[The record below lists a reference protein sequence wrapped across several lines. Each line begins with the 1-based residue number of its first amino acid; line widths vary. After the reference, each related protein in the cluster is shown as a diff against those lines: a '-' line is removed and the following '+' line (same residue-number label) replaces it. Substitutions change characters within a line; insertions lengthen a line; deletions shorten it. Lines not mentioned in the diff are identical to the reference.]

1 VHLALVGMMGTGK
14 TTVGRR
20 VAHAL
25 HRPFLDSDQMIEAR
39 EGRTVREIWLTDGEP
54 AYRVLE
60 TKVLEEA
67 LASSEPAVVAAAG
80 GVVLKEENRRL
91 LRRADVCTVRLFADP
106 EVLAT
111 RVGRQGHRPLLDDDP
126 LAALR
131 RLSREREDLYRE
143 VADAAVDTGR
153 SPIPQVTDEVLR
165 ALAACE
171 AP

>member
-1 VHLALVGMMGTGK
+1 MHLALVGMMGSGK
-14 TTVGRR
+14 TTVGLR
-20 VAHAL
+20 VAAAL
-25 HRPFLDSDQMIEAR
+25 HRPFFDSDQMIEAR

-67 LASSEPAVVAAAG
+67 LASPEAAVVAAAG

-91 LRRADVCTVRLFADP
+91 LARADVCTVRLVADP
-106 EVLAT
+106 EVLVT

-126 LAALR
+126 LIALR
-131 RLSREREDLYRE
+131 RLSSEREDLYRE
-143 VADAAVDTGR
+143 VADATVDTGR
-153 SPIPQVTDEVLR
+153 APIKEVTDEVLR
-165 ALAACE
+165 VLTSCE

>member
-20 VAHAL
+20 VAEAL
-25 HRPFLDSDQMIEAR
+25 HRLFLDSDLMIEAR

-60 TKVLEEA
+60 TEVLEEA
-67 LASSEPAVVAAAG
+67 LASPDPAVVAAAG

-91 LRRADVCTVRLFADP
+91 LERADVCTVRLVADP
-106 EVLAT
+106 EVLVT
-111 RVGRQGHRPLLDDDP
+111 RVGRHGHRPLLDDDP
-126 LAALR
+126 LTALR
-131 RLSREREDLYRE
+131 RLSTEREDLYRE
-143 VADAAVDTGR
+143 VADATVDTGR
-153 SPIPQVTDEVLR
+153 TPIQQVTDEVLR
-165 ALAACE
+165 VLAACE

>member
-1 VHLALVGMMGTGK
+1 VHLALVGMMGSGK

-20 VAHAL
+20 VAAAL
-25 HRPFLDSDQMIEAR
+25 HRPFFDSDQMIEAR

-67 LASSEPAVVAAAG
+67 LASPEAAVVAAAG

-91 LRRADVCTVRLFADP
+91 LTRADVCTVRLVADP
-106 EVLAT
+106 EVLVT
-111 RVGRQGHRPLLDDDP
+111 RVGRQGHRPLLDEDP
-126 LAALR
+126 LTALR
-131 RLSREREDLYRE
+131 RLSSEREDLYRE
-143 VADAAVDTGR
+143 VADATVETGR
-153 SPIPQVTDEVLR
+153 TPIKAVTDEVLR
-165 ALAACE
+165 VLTSCE

>member
-1 VHLALVGMMGTGK
+1 MHLALVGMMGSGK

-20 VAHAL
+20 VAAAL
-25 HRPFLDSDQMIEAR
+25 HRPFFDSDQMIEAR
-39 EGRTVREIWLTDGEP
+39 EGRTVHDIWLTDGEP

-67 LASSEPAVVAAAG
+67 LASPEPAVVAAAG

-91 LRRADVCTVRLFADP
+91 LTGAGVCTVRLVADP
-106 EVLAT
+106 EVLVA

-126 LAALR
+126 LTALR
-131 RLSREREDLYRE
+131 RLSSEREDLYRE
-143 VADAAVDTGR
+143 VADATVETGR
-153 SPIPQVTDEVLR
+153 APIKEVTDEVLR
-165 ALAACE
+165 VLASCE

>member
-54 AYRVLE
+54 AYRLLE

-67 LASSEPAVVAAAG
+67 LASSAPAVVAAAG

-91 LRRADVCTVRLFADP
+91 LTRADVCTVRLIADP
-106 EVLAT
+106 EVLVT

-131 RLSREREDLYRE
+131 RLSSEREDLYRA
-143 VADAAVDTGR
+143 VADATVDTGR
-153 SPIPQVTDEVLR
+153 APIQEVTDEVLR
-165 ALAACE
+165 VLASCE
-171 AP
+171 GP